1 MYPLKVSQIDQ
12 ITEDA
17 VEVSLSIPEHLISTF
32 QFKAGQYVTLETTL
46 GGEAIRRSYS
56 LCAAPHENSIRVGIK
71 RVTHGLFSS
80 YANDALQV
88 GDTLNV
94 RAPEGRFVY
103 EPVKIPK
110 TVAAFAAG
118 SGITPI
124 LSIIKTHLKAHPEN
138 QFHLV
143 YGNKTPKQT
152 MFYKTL
158 ENLQAKFPGQLYV
171 LWVFSQTHQDKALF
185 GRIDASVVNY
195 YRKQFNTSADMY
207 YLCGPEGMINSVSQ
221 TLQDANIARDKILT
235 ELFLATT
242 TTGVTTSSDEVSLTV
257 IYDEVN
263 TSVKSKQDV
272 TLLDAALKA
281 NLDVP
286 YSCQGGVCSSC
297 IARIKTGEAKMRNNQ
312 ILTDSE
318 VEEGLILTCQALP
331 QTNALTVD
339 YDDV

>member
-1 MYPLKVSQIDQ
+1 MK
-12 ITEDA
+12 
-17 VEVSLSIPEHLISTF
+17 
-32 QFKAGQYVTLETTL
+32 K
-46 GGEAIRRSYS
+46 
-56 LCAAPHENSIRVGIK
+56 
-71 RVTHGLFSS
+71 
-80 YANDALQV
+80 
-88 GDTLNV
+88 
-94 RAPEGRFVY
+94 
-103 EPVKIPK
+103 
-110 TVAAFAAG
+110 
-118 SGITPI
+118 
-124 LSIIKTHLKAHPEN
+124 
-138 QFHLV
+138 
-143 YGNKTPKQT
+143 KQ
-152 MFYKTL
+152 
-158 ENLQAKFPGQLYV
+158 NLQTKFPGQLYV

-221 TLQDANIARDKILT
+221 TLQDANIAPDKIFT
-235 ELFLATT
+235 ELFLATS
-242 TTGVTTSSDEVSLTV
+242 TTGVTTSSDEVSLIV

-318 VEEGLILTCQALP
+318 LEEGLILTCQALP